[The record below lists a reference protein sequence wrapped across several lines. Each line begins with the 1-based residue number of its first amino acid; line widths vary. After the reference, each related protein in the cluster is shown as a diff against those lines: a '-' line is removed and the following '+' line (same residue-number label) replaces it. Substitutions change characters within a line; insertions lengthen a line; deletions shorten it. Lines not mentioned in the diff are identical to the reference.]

1 MTGHPESGSMSESL
15 TQHLCTL
22 DEPALTRLLS
32 RRPDVLRGAEPRDL
46 AELGELLN
54 HPASLFAALSTLP
67 RPCLQLAEAV
77 AALGTGT
84 TRARLHDFLDAT
96 ACSERGHD
104 ADVDG
109 MLTELYAMAVAWPGA
124 QDRVIIPDAL
134 GPMFGAPLRLGQPLG
149 TLLLT
154 LTVEEMRGIQRAL
167 GLDHGRNKAEAM
179 AVLRHHLSQPDIVRA
194 IVAKATPAVRTELM
208 RVAEGS
214 DQFIGDGLEDMDD
227 EDLDDEY
234 DDDLTAGFSIA
245 SGPTDT
251 FDPNRGTSYL
261 ESRQWAAAR
270 GIMIGNTWSYSWS
283 MPAEV
288 ALALRGPDY
297 RAPFMPQTPSTMT
310 TEVESDAV
318 ESESGV
324 AATAFADHTL
334 AILDRVHRLPLTSL
348 KYGGVGV
355 RELTRL
361 AKAVACTEVEARLSL
376 ELAHASGLLQTRTD
390 GVGTSEQF
398 DAWRAQ
404 DPGFRFAVLL
414 RGWWR
419 VGRTPLDARDHED
432 KPIPVLAPKPDCAG
446 CREVRVALLEELSR
460 LSSGAGA
467 DQVSLAADRSSVAA
481 VMLWRRP
488 LLHGSAQDDGMP
500 FAAPWREA
508 ELLGV
513 LSRNAISRL
522 GRLLLDGKG
531 QAIEAQAAALL
542 PRSSDQAT
550 FGTDLT
556 AMVVGAPSAQVSSLL
571 DSCADREGR
580 GGATIWRLSPA
591 SVRRALDVGST
602 GPELEQL
609 LRSVATAE
617 LPQPL
622 IYLIAD
628 VARRHGLLR
637 VSPAIAVIRSEDT
650 ALLAEVAADR
660 KLTSLG
666 LRLLAPTILGC
677 KVPVDEALTAM
688 RSVGYFPVPDQSP
701 PDQGVETVPTRANGL
716 PAGPAAAQLA
726 TPSAILPEKATRL
739 GGNGRPKPAPKPVD
753 PSSVAARLLGKGQRQ
768 LRVAPSGT
776 EAILI
781 RLNRRLPD
789 SETHQLAHAIDHGQ
803 GAVIAYAAASGGRTV
818 REISNIELIGGSLYA
833 RCGLRQEDRVFTVS
847 RIQSVS
853 SAR

>member
-1 MTGHPESGSMSESL
+1 MSESL
-15 TQHLCTL
+15 TQHIGTF

-32 RRPDVLRGAEPRDL
+32 SRPDSLRGAEPRDL

-54 HPASLFAALSTLP
+54 HPASLFAALSRLP

-77 AALGTGT
+77 AALGTNA
-84 TRARLHDFLDAT
+84 TRARLLDFLDAT
-96 ACSERGHD
+96 PCSERGHE
-104 ADVDG
+104 ADVDA
-109 MLTELYAMAVAWPGA
+109 MLSELYAVAVAWPGGHG
-124 QDRVIIPDAL
+124 RVIVPDAL
-134 GPMFGAPLRLGQPLG
+134 RPIFGAPLRLGPPLDK
-149 TLLLT
+149 LLLT
-154 LTVEEMRGIQRAL
+154 LTVEEMRGIQGAL

-179 AVLRHHLSQPDIVRA
+179 ALLRHHLGQPDIVRA
-194 IVAKATPAVRTELM
+194 IVAKAPPAVRTELM
-208 RVAEGS
+208 RVAEGNDS
-214 DQFIGDGLEDMDD
+214 PFGDDPYDPFDD
-227 EDLDDEY
+227 EDLDDIYE
-234 DDDLTAGFSIA
+234 DEDSTAGFSIA
-245 SGPTDT
+245 SGPTVT
-251 FDPNRGTSYL
+251 IGPNRGTSYL

-297 RAPFMPQTPSTMT
+297 HAPFMAQAPSTMT
-310 TEVESDAV
+310 TEVESVAV
-318 ESESGV
+318 EAESGV
-324 AATAFADHTL
+324 ATTAFADHTL
-334 AILDRVHRLPLTSL
+334 AILDRVHRLPLTGL

-376 ELAHASGLLQTRTD
+376 ELAHASGLLQTRSD

-398 DAWRAQ
+398 AAWRAQ

-414 RGWWR
+414 AAWWLM
-419 VGRTPLDARDHED
+419 GRTPLEARDDED
-432 KPIPVLAPKPDCAG
+432 NAIPALSTKPDCAG
-446 CREVRVALLEELSR
+446 CREVRVALLEELSG
-460 LSSGAGA
+460 LSSGAA
-467 DQVSLAADRSSVAA
+467 AEQVSWAADRASVAA

-488 LLHGSAQDDGMP
+488 LLHGSAQDADMP
-500 FAAPWREA
+500 FATLWKEA

-522 GRLLLDGKG
+522 GRLLLDGDG
-531 QAIEAQAAALL
+531 QAIESQAADLL

-617 LPQPL
+617 LPQPVS
-622 IYLIAD
+622 YLIKD

-637 VSPAIAVIRSEDT
+637 VSPAIAVIRSDDT

-660 KLTSLG
+660 KLKSLG
-666 LRLLAPTILGC
+666 LRLLAPTILAC
-677 KVPVDEALTAM
+677 EVPVDMALAAM
-688 RSVGYFPVPDQSP
+688 RAAGYFPLPEQSLP
-701 PDQGVETVPTRANGL
+701 EQSLPEQSRPEQGLPERTDEAAPKRANGI
-716 PAGPAAAQLA
+716 PAGSAAA
-726 TPSAILPEKATRL
+726 RL
-739 GGNGRPKPAPKPVD
+739 PAPKPTD
-753 PSSVAARLLGKGQRQ
+753 PASVAQRLLGKRQRK

-789 SETHQLAHAIDHGQ
+789 SERHQLAHAIDHGQ
-803 GAVIAYAAASGGRTV
+803 GAVIDYAATSGGRTV
-818 REISNIELIGGSLYA
+818 REISDIELVGGSLYA

-853 SAR
+853 PAR